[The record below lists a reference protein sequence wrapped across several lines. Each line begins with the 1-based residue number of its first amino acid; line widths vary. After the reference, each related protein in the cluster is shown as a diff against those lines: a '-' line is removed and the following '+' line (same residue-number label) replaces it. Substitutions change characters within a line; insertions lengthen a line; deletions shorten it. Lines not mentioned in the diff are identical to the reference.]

1 MEKTYIIGVGTPRFG
16 RFPDR
21 SVADLAG
28 DAQDQIGRIATKNH
42 AHVVL
47 QQTEP
52 LRLRPTG
59 EGAGVA
65 LPENGGRFNGFEGA
79 AAVIKLLQL

>member
-1 MEKTYIIGVGTPRFG
+1 MEKTYIIGVGMSQFG

-28 DAQDQIGRIATKNH
+28 DAQGQIGHIDARNH
-42 AHVVL
+42 AHLLL
-47 QQTEP
+47 QQTE
-52 LRLRPTG
+52 LLGLCPTG

-65 LPENGGRFNGFEGA
+65 LPGNGGIFNGYEEA